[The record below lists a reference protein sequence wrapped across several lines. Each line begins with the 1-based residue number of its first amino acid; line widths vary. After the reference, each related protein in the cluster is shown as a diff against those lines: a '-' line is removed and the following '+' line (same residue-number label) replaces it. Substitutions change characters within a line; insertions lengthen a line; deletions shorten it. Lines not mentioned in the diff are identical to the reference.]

1 MTYLLYFIW
10 NANPEIISGL
20 PPRWYGVLFASGFIV
35 GSYIM
40 RWMYK
45 LDKRDPEE
53 VERSTMYMV
62 ISTIVGAR
70 IGHCLFYDP
79 VYYLSN
85 PLKILFIWEGGLAS
99 HGAAIAIILGMV
111 LYSRKVGEK
120 FFWVMDRIVIVVCL
134 AGAFIRTGNFMN
146 SEILGLPTETKN
158 GVIFAKSVNDIL
170 SYRFDGRVDEIS
182 FHSREGEINDNG
194 VPITIRLKYVDD
206 LVVDEEYEN
215 NYYES
220 NVKSFMLG
228 YDGIKKHI
236 YEEQGVDLDYKLFK
250 NKNIYYAEI
259 YTIGIPR
266 HPAQMYE
273 ALYCFLLFVS
283 LLSVWYFKRQ
293 TLNDGFIFSIF
304 MIVLWT
310 LRIFDELLKEN
321 QVAWEDD
328 IPFNMGQWLSV
339 PMIILGIYIFIKTFP
354 NKKSA

>member
-53 VERSTMYMV
+53 VERLTMYMV

>member
-10 NANPEIISGL
+10 NTNPEIISGL

-53 VERSTMYMV
+53 VERLTMYMV

-194 VPITIRLKYVDD
+194 VPITIRLKYVDN

>member
-1 MTYLLYFIW
+1 
-10 NANPEIISGL
+10 
-20 PPRWYGVLFASGFIV
+20 
-35 GSYIM
+35 
-40 RWMYK
+40 
-45 LDKRDPEE
+45 
-53 VERSTMYMV
+53 
-62 ISTIVGAR
+62 
-70 IGHCLFYDP
+70 
-79 VYYLSN
+79 
-85 PLKILFIWEGGLAS
+85 
-99 HGAAIAIILGMV
+99 
-111 LYSRKVGEK
+111 
-120 FFWVMDRIVIVVCL
+120 
-134 AGAFIRTGNFMN
+134 MN